1 MFLSLFGSLPFF
13 FVDCSSWLIISDE
26 KMNAIMSSPYIQSAD
41 RETVLS
47 EIIGEN
53 IDENHRRD
61 VSKREEEKFKNEM
74 KKKQKKFK
82 KK

>member
-1 MFLSLFGSLPFF
+1 
-13 FVDCSSWLIISDE
+13 
-26 KMNAIMSSPYIQSAD
+26 MNVIMNSPYIQSAD

-53 IDENHRRD
+53 IDEYHRRD
-61 VSKREEEKFKNEM
+61 VNRREEEKFEKEM

-82 KK
+82 KNCE